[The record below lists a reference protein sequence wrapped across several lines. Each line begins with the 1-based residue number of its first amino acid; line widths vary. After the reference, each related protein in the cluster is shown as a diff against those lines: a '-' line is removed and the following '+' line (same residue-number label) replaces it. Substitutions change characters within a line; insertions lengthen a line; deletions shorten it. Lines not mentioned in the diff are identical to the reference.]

1 MKYACAVVLAVC
13 LVACSSSR
21 SKDDL
26 PSTIPPP
33 QPVSQS
39 TDARLAELQTSMT
52 ELLERLDVLNVRI
65 AKLESSQGEQPA
77 ASSERAIPTPAPQA
91 GLPAPHR
98 EAAAQPLQ
106 TAQLADNYRQALM
119 LYGQTRYADA
129 RGVFQQVFSAD
140 PNGQLADNALF
151 WIGETYFAAADYT
164 SAMKYYNRV
173 ISEFADQNKAPDA
186 MFKMGLIFE
195 KTGDLGM
202 ARRTFDDCIRKY
214 PYSTAAASAK
224 AELKR
229 IKY

>member
-1 MKYACAVVLAVC
+1 MKRAAMVLGVF
-13 LVACSSSR
+13 LVACTSSR

-52 ELLERLDVLNVRI
+52 ELLERLDVLNARI
-65 AKLESSQGEQPA
+65 AKLESLSGAPPPPAAVAAPQPA
-77 ASSERAIPTPAPQA
+77 PARA
-91 GLPAPHR
+91 PAPHQ
-98 EAAAQPLQ
+98 EPLQ
-106 TAQLADNYRQALM
+106 TAQIADNYRKALTLFGQA
-119 LYGQTRYADA
+119 RYADA
-129 RGVFQQVFSAD
+129 RGAFQQVFNAD

-151 WIGETYFAAADYT
+151 WIGETYYAAADYT
-164 SAMKYYNRV
+164 NAMKYYTRV
-173 ISEFADQNKAPDA
+173 ISEFGDQNKAPDA
-186 MFKMGLIFE
+186 MFKMGVTFE

-214 PYSTAAASAK
+214 PYSNAAALAR

>member
-1 MKYACAVVLAVC
+1 MKHACTIVLALC

-52 ELLERLDVLNVRI
+52 ELLERLDVLNARI
-65 AKLESSQGEQPA
+65 AKLESGAPPPSPV
-77 ASSERAIPTPAPQA
+77 PTPR
-91 GLPAPHR
+91 PAPAPPTRTGGAPVLH
-98 EAAAQPLQ
+98 QPLQ
-106 TAQLADNYRQALM
+106 TAQIADNYRKGLI
-119 LYGQTRYADA
+119 LYGQARYADA

-151 WIGETYFAAADYT
+151 WIGETYYAAADYT
-164 SAMKYYNRV
+164 NAMKYYNRV
-173 ISEFADQNKAPDA
+173 ISEFGDQNKAPDA
-186 MFKMGLIFE
+186 MFKMGVTFE

>member
-1 MKYACAVVLAVC
+1 MKHAFAVVLGLC

-21 SKDDL
+21 SKDDV

-39 TDARLAELQTSMT
+39 TDARLAELQTAMT
-52 ELLERLDVLNVRI
+52 ELLERLDVLNSRI
-65 AKLESSQGEQPA
+65 AKLESLSGGQA
-77 ASSERAIPTPAPQA
+77 PAPVPAPMPQV

-98 EAAAQPLQ
+98 EPIHQEALQ
-106 TAQLADNYRQALM
+106 TAQIADNYRKALM
-119 LYGQTRYADA
+119 LYGQARYADA
-129 RGVFQQVFSAD
+129 RSAFQQVFSAD

-151 WIGETYFAAADYT
+151 WVGETYYAAADYT
-164 SAMKYYNRV
+164 NATKYYTRV
-173 ISEFADQNKAPDA
+173 ISEFGDQNKAPDA
-186 MFKMGLIFE
+186 MFKMGVTFE

>member
-1 MKYACAVVLAVC
+1 MKHAWAVVLAVC

-52 ELLERLDVLNVRI
+52 ELLERLDVLNARI
-65 AKLESSQGEQPA
+65 AKLESGGGQAPSPVPA
-77 ASSERAIPTPAPQA
+77 PVPQA

-98 EAAAQPLQ
+98 ETTSQPLQ
-106 TAQLADNYRQALM
+106 TAQIADNYRKALM
-119 LYGQTRYADA
+119 LYGQARYADA
-129 RGVFQQVFSAD
+129 RGAFQEVFSAD

-164 SAMKYYNRV
+164 NAMKYYNRV

-186 MFKMGLIFE
+186 MFKMGLTFE
-195 KTGDLGM
+195 KTSDLGM

>member
-1 MKYACAVVLAVC
+1 MRRAAIVLSVC
-13 LVACSSSR
+13 LAACRSSR
-21 SKDDL
+21 SKDEL

-33 QPVSQS
+33 QLVSAS

-52 ELLERLDVLNVRI
+52 ELLERLDVLNARI
-65 AKLESSQGEQPA
+65 AKLESLSGAPA
-77 ASSERAIPTPAPQA
+77 PAPVPQA

-98 EAAAQPLQ
+98 ETTSQPLQ
-106 TAQLADNYRQALM
+106 TAQIADNYRKALLLFGQA
-119 LYGQTRYADA
+119 RYADA
-129 RGVFQQVFSAD
+129 RGAFQQVFNAD

-164 SAMKYYNRV
+164 NAMKYYNRV

-186 MFKMGLIFE
+186 MLKMGLTFE

>member
-1 MKYACAVVLAVC
+1 
-13 LVACSSSR
+13 
-21 SKDDL
+21 
-26 PSTIPPP
+26 
-33 QPVSQS
+33 
-39 TDARLAELQTSMT
+39 MT
-52 ELLERLDVLNVRI
+52 ELLERLDVLNARI
-65 AKLESSQGEQPA
+65 AKLESLSGGPPPSA
-77 ASSERAIPTPAPQA
+77 AVAAPQPTPARA
-91 GLPAPHR
+91 PALHQ
-98 EAAAQPLQ
+98 EPLQ
-106 TAQLADNYRQALM
+106 IAQIADNYRKALM
-119 LYGQTRYADA
+119 LYGQARYADA

-151 WIGETYFAAADYT
+151 WIGETYYAGADYT
-164 SAMKYYNRV
+164 NAMKFYNRV

-186 MFKMGLIFE
+186 MFKMGMTFE

>member
-1 MKYACAVVLAVC
+1 MKHVCAVVLSVC
-13 LVACSSSR
+13 LAACSSSR

-52 ELLERLDVLNVRI
+52 ELLERLDVLNARI
-65 AKLESSQGEQPA
+65 AKLESGGQAPSPV
-77 ASSERAIPTPAPQA
+77 PTPAPQA

-98 EAAAQPLQ
+98 EPAPQPLE
-106 TAQLADNYRQALM
+106 TAQIADNYRKALM
-119 LYGQTRYADA
+119 LYGQARYADA

-151 WIGETYFAAADYT
+151 WIGETYYAAADYT
-164 SAMKYYNRV
+164 NAMKYYNRV

-186 MFKMGLIFE
+186 MFKMGLTFE
-195 KTGDLGM
+195 KTSDLGM

>member
-1 MKYACAVVLAVC
+1 MKHACAVVLAVC

-21 SKDDL
+21 SKDDV

-39 TDARLAELQTSMT
+39 MDAQLAALQTSMT
-52 ELLERLDVLNVRI
+52 ELLERLDVLNARI
-65 AKLESSQGEQPA
+65 AKLESGVPPPSPVPA
-77 ASSERAIPTPAPQA
+77 PAPTPPTRTGGAPVLHQESA
-91 GLPAPHR
+91 LQS
-98 EAAAQPLQ
+98 AQI
-106 TAQLADNYRQALM
+106 ADNYRKALILFGQA
-119 LYGQTRYADA
+119 RYAGA
-129 RGVFQQVFSAD
+129 RGAVQQVFKAD
-140 PNGQLADNALF
+140 PNGQLADKALF
-151 WIGETYFAAADYT
+151 WIGEKYYAAGDYANAT
-164 SAMKYYNRV
+164 KYYNRV
-173 ISEFADQNKAPDA
+173 MSEFADQNKAPDA
-186 MFKMGLIFE
+186 MFKLGLTFE